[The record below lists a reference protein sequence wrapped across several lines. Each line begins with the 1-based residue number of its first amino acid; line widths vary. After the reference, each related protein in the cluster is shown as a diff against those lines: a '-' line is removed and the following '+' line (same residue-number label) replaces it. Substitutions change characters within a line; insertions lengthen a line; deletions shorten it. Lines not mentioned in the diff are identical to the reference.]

1 MSLKIDYP
9 KNRKEKYANKGVEKV
24 AFLSK
29 KRKKNNKNSINEKR
43 DEQVDFPD
51 ANYDEQNK
59 KGRKNK
65 GLEYRKSDEFKKRKS
80 EKEAVRK
87 QKEELAAQK

>member
-9 KNRKEKYANKGVEKV
+9 KNRKEKYVNKGVEKV

-43 DEQVDFPD
+43 EEQVDFPD

-65 GLEYRKSDEFKKRKS
+65 GLEYRKAMNSKTKIRERGG
-80 EKEAVRK
+80 
-87 QKEELAAQK
+87 